1 MPSTLVRSYSIDSD
15 VSYIRITFLPT
26 LLAASLTN
34 YAFLLATNDASPVSV
49 SDPFETID
57 VTNPLQYNSI
67 ARTITLRFK
76 ANKLTASTTY
86 NLTITGVTDV
96 NGNIKPDDSSVQIV
110 VPSTYDAGYLDTLP
124 ATAQVIQVTDESI
137 NRNIFDSVVELVK
150 ANVNFYVESTFPE
163 NQEWY
168 INPNENNGRVIIT
181 FSTLPSATFLNSNY
195 IKTQR
200 KAIQRKPSRWE
211 NLSVKISADN
221 DDPRVYLDFPSYDYY
236 PQAATPSTT
245 VVYATP
251 GYGYFEEGYKYRI
264 ILSKSMGT

>member
-1 MPSTLVRSYSIDSD
+1 MPSTLVRAYSIDSD
-15 VSYIRITFLPT
+15 VSYIKVIFIPT

-34 YAFLLATNDASPVSV
+34 YAFLLSTNDASPVSV

-57 VTNPLQYNSI
+57 VTDPLQYNSI
-67 ARTITLRFK
+67 AKTIKLRLK
-76 ANKLTASTTY
+76 PNKLAASTTY
-86 NLTITGVTDV
+86 NLTITGVTNV
-96 NGNIKPDDSSVQIV
+96 NGDIIPNDTSVQITTLD
-110 VPSTYDAGYLDTLP
+110 TYDSGYLDTLP
-124 ATAQVIQVTDESI
+124 ASAQVIQVTDESI
-137 NRNIFDSVVELVK
+137 NRNVFDSVVELVK
-150 ANVNFYVESTFPE
+150 ANVNFYIESTFPE

-221 DDPRVYLDFPSYDYY
+221 DNPKVYIDFPSYDYY

-245 VVYATP
+245 VVYAAP